1 MAFAY
6 RSGSSAGNS
15 SGGSIA
21 PSKPAGTVDGDLLIA
36 RAYLEDDTNT
46 WSSVPSGWTLA
57 GSIANTGGFKL
68 WVYWK
73 VASGEPASWTWTPT
87 TNNWRTITV
96 DAYSGGVTP
105 AVDVVGAGG
114 QADGVIGTSQTAP
127 SVTSIDDNDL
137 IAFSYGNFSGTNPTT
152 ISGFTTNLRTA
163 FGGVAGADA
172 TKTPAGATGTSWP
185 SAGIGSED
193 YAAIHIAFKIGTSS
207 TPTLEQEGFRFR
219 NDDGSETTAT
229 WRQSQDTDDSVAV
242 STNVR
247 MRVLVNAVNNPD
259 AGHYK
264 LQYRK
269 VGDDTWM
276 DVTQ

>member
-1 MAFAY
+1 MAYAFVA
-6 RSGSSAGNS
+6 GSSAGNA
-15 SGGSIA
+15 SGGAVS
-21 PSKPAGTVDGDLLIA
+21 PGKPAGTADGDLLIA
-36 RAYLEDDTNT
+36 HAYLESDTNT
-46 WSSVPSGWTLA
+46 WATVPSGWTLA
-57 GSIANTGGFKL
+57 GSIANTGSFTL

-105 AVDVVGAGG
+105 AVDVVGTGG
-114 QADGVIGTSQTAP
+114 QADTVLPASQTAP
-127 SVTSIDDNDL
+127 SVTTIADNDL
-137 IAFSYGNFSGTNPTT
+137 VTFNYGNFSGTNPTS
-152 ISGFTTNLRTA
+152 IGGFATNLRTT
-163 FGGVAGADA
+163 FGGVAGGDA
-172 TKTPAGATGTSWP
+172 TKTPAGATGTSN
-185 SAGIGSED
+185 AGGTGTED
-193 YAAIHIAFKIGTSS
+193 YAAMHIAFAIGSGG
-207 TPTLEQEGFRFR
+207 PATLEQEGFRFR
-219 NDDGSETTAT
+219 NDDGSESAAT
-229 WRQSQDTDDSVAV
+229 WRQTQDTDDSVAV